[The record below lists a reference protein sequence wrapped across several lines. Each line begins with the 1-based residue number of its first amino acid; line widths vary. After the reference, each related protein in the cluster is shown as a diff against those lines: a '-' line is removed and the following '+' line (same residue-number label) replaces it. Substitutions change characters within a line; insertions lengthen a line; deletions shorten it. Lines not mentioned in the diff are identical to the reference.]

1 MATKS
6 PIIYAFIDSQNL
18 NLGVRD
24 QGWKLDFGKF
34 AVYLQDS
41 LKVKKAFLFI
51 GYLLAKKIIFV
62 SGLKEKVELYSKN
75 ERH

>member
-6 PIIYAFIDSQNL
+6 PIVYAFIDSQNL

-41 LKVKKAFLFI
+41 LKVKK
-51 GYLLAKKIIFV
+51 
-62 SGLKEKVELYSKN
+62 EKVELYSKN